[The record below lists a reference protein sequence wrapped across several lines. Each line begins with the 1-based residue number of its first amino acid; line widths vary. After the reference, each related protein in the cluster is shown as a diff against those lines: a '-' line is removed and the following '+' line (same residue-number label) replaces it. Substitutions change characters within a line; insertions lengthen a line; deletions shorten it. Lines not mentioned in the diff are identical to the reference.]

1 MQVLAYGVEG
11 MPLRK
16 VLQELDVRKAQAT
29 VESDRERILQAIEAD
44 LGWVGTGGHK
54 GVEGGGGIGGV

>member
-11 MPLRK
+11 MRLRK
-16 VLQELDVRKAQAT
+16 VLQELDLRKAQAT

-44 LGWVGTGGHK
+44 LG
-54 GVEGGGGIGGV
+54 